1 MKLELQNDSAAKGEI
16 EEDLC
21 VGRRDFL
28 LFAGA
33 TVVGLSSVGVIL
45 PAGLGAQPVGAK
57 VAGYPEQTIGSVRAL
72 ADHAPTTFLYPF
84 DHPHCSSMLVK
95 LGTPAGGGVG
105 PNSDIVAFNQ
115 LCTHQGG
122 LLEGQY
128 QSEYRVLGPCP
139 IHLTTFDLARHG
151 MVVSG
156 HATQGLP
163 QVLLR
168 IEGDAIIAT
177 GVMGLIYGYSDNRAG
192 A

>member
-1 MKLELQNDSAAKGEI
+1 M
-16 EEDLC
+16 
-21 VGRRDFL
+21 
-28 LFAGA
+28 
-33 TVVGLSSVGVIL
+33 VGLSSVGVLL
-45 PAGLGAQPVGAK
+45 PTGLGAQPVGAK
-57 VAGYPEQTIGSVRAL
+57 VADYPERTIGSVRAL
-72 ADHAPTTFLYPF
+72 ADHEPITFHYPYE
-84 DHPHCSSMLVK
+84 HPHCSSVLVK
-95 LGTPAGGGVG
+95 LGTEAGGGVG
-105 PNSDIVAFNQ
+105 PNADIVAFNQ

-163 QVLLR
+163 QVILR
-168 IEGDAIIAT
+168 IEGDEIIAT
-177 GVMGLIYGYSDNRAG
+177 GVMGLVYGYSDNRAG